1 MCKICKSKETEISC
15 VIKCANTKCKFY
27 AHIPCA
33 VNRNMIISLDFMTD
47 YYGFSKLDR
56 LSQVIPFYC
65 NLHNRKL
72 IESYNYYVN
81 ELDQVMGEAFF
92 NNKHHISSMQSKN
105 ECEDSICSSTIKSEY
120 ANNAGNSIFYKDI
133 KTEEDSKEYDR
144 EISVFN
150 NFYNK
155 EVNFSTQ
162 IEKNVKDDQRENS
175 IDENFQTIIA
185 QLNFEKN
192 ILQTGG
198 DTLSQ
203 LPSNIGSNDNID
215 LKESNFNFFNNFNKI
230 LPQKPKYQH
239 DDSISFNFNLP
250 NLIPN
255 SEYNFINIE
264 NNNNFNFNLDKEF
277 ESFYVERNKVEI
289 CPSALSSSNFDKFS
303 KMFYEYFEKDINQMN
318 QEDKS
323 KITITQIKQLKNFL
337 IKIIKNYKHS
347 DKDISNIY
355 EILKNEG
362 LFED

>member
-1 MCKICKSKETEISC
+1 MCKICKSKETDSSC

-33 VNRNMIISLDFMTD
+33 VYKNMIIPLDFMTD
-47 YYGFSKLDR
+47 YYGFSKADR

-65 NLHNRKL
+65 NMHNRKL
-72 IESYNYYVN
+72 IGSYNSYVN
-81 ELDQVMGEAFF
+81 ELDQVMVETIF
-92 NNKHHISSMQSKN
+92 NTNYHSGSMKNKD
-105 ECEDSICSSTIKSEY
+105 ECEDSICSLRIKSENENY
-120 ANNAGNSIFYKDI
+120 PRNYMFNKDI

-144 EISVFN
+144 EISDFN

-162 IEKNVKDDQRENS
+162 IERNVKDDQRENS
-175 IDENFQTIIA
+175 IDENFQTIMA

-192 ILQTGG
+192 ILQTA
-198 DTLSQ
+198 DDILSPQ
-203 LPSNIGSNDNID
+203 PSNIGSNDNTD

-264 NNNNFNFNLDKEF
+264 NNNNFNFNLDREF
-277 ESFYVERNKVEI
+277 DSFYLERNKFES

-318 QEDKS
+318 HEDKS

-337 IKIIKNYKHS
+337 IKIIKNYKNS